1 MFKTEFE
8 TEDYKDYI
16 EKYLLAIKNVNDDKY
31 DMLTHKIS
39 KYLFYNFNNYLSR
52 IGRPVQ
58 FVRHTQI
65 PDNDYALT
73 TLQEKNWPYFIE
85 RILEVSEGWP
95 LQLINLGSPVDIDE
109 NKIITDTIYSL
120 TVLKNFINCYK
131 RQLKIICMNIFKIA
145 LLLNYKK

>member
-1 MFKTEFE
+1 MLKRNKIKIHIETGKLLSNNINGDESICSFFIAQEDQTKKLLKTEFE
-8 TEDYKDYI
+8 TSEDYKDYI

-73 TLQEKNWPYFIE
+73 TLQEKN
-85 RILEVSEGWP
+85 
-95 LQLINLGSPVDIDE
+95 
-109 NKIITDTIYSL
+109 
-120 TVLKNFINCYK
+120 
-131 RQLKIICMNIFKIA
+131 
-145 LLLNYKK
+145 